1 MESVA
6 GYVVH
11 ARQQQFG
18 EPPRSPSVP
27 QHPIPSMQQAFAESL
42 FESTQGD
49 AALAAKPKLRTG
61 DARARRSELIDQGRT
76 DPPPTALWRCRPGQR
91 THELARLMAQMS
103 FGVHLMLRAMATS
116 HTLVVSI
123 LQGHIDEVD
132 EFLETTLEDM
142 DLATADMEER
152 IGALKVPMDNVGYFE
167 RMLEDRNYRMEILEG
182 NQQIEHILARTHV
195 ALQQTTRDLAEGLA
209 ATRDFTIYLA
219 EQHHGSWRQEC
230 PDVIDIFDAMKG
242 NTDGWFNAFME
253 LQAKGS
259 SLNALMVQVTGMS
272 SEMERRAGEVSR
284 RTRVCP
290 HPAVEKSRSRTPEPP
305 TDRIQQFSIRPY
317 TSPRH
322 SPQPSDASSITTP
335 PTSPPRNVPSSP
347 PRLSLRLSTMET
359 GELSIHLGTPVVL
372 NEGGSAPTRLQSRD
386 GATPRSLLM
395 VTSRSPPP
403 ASPTESSAETPTDS
417 SSSTPTDTPT
427 ESPTETP
434 AKTPAD
440 VPPQAPP
447 ARNPRR
453 LSHRPSMLME
463 VPEVE
468 VLETPKED
476 EAGEADPGYML
487 LPRTYTPQL
496 PSPQPSPRVVNPPSP
511 VPETENRRSRV
522 DSTASWGSSSS
533 VESAAQITVEFARPR
548 VEMVTAKPQVIR
560 PRMVD
565 ITQKPDPRPTP
576 RLVQRPDPR
585 PVSRPV
591 SRPDPRPVSRPVSRP
606 DPAQAPELVIPQDPE
621 ALGTQRTSLRQ
632 RVSLK
637 TNPPES
643 IQVPPPHALEAQRR
657 LHAVPRAYPAP
668 DSAYGSDMDRAAVH
682 SMASINS
689 SVLDFSPPFI
699 QPGMIPSPHSERQ
712 FFRPVQASPHSPLQQ
727 RPHTSG
733 TIGPHHF
740 PAPPRNT
747 PSAMGMSMMST
758 STTMTNKSGGGKT
771 VKKKRSAFNWLKKA
785 FALDEEER
793 ATFEQ
798 RKREQAANPYYEAK
812 SQEFLDGRRVRPR
825 PPY

>member
-1 MESVA
+1 MALPQYPSSRISDVQLPIVLLPDVREEDMESVA
-6 GYVVH
+6 EFVTQS
-11 ARQQQFG
+11 RPQLG
-18 EPPRSPSVP
+18 EPPRSPAVP
-27 QHPIPSMQQAFAESL
+27 QHPIPSMQRAFAESL

-49 AALAAKPKLRTG
+49 AAAVKPKLRTG
-61 DARARRSELIDQGRT
+61 DARARRSELIDQARA
-76 DPPPTALWRCRPGQR
+76 DPPPTALWRCRPGQH
-91 THELARLMAQMS
+91 THELARLVAQMS
-103 FGVHLMLRAMATS
+103 FGVHLLLRGMATS

-152 IGALKVPMDNVGYFE
+152 IEALKIPMDNVEHFE
-167 RMLEDRNYRMEILEG
+167 RMLEGRNYRMEILDG
-182 NQQIEHILARTHV
+182 NQQIEHILARTQV
-195 ALQQTTRDLAEGLA
+195 ALQQTNRDLAEGLA
-209 ATRDFTIYLA
+209 ATREFTIYLA
-219 EQHHGSWRQEC
+219 EQHHGSWRQDC

-253 LQAKGS
+253 LQGKSS
-259 SLNALMVQVTGMS
+259 SLNALMVQVTGMV

-284 RTRVCP
+284 RTR
-290 HPAVEKSRSRTPEPP
+290 
-305 TDRIQQFSIRPY
+305 FSVRPY
-317 TSPRH
+317 TSPGH

-335 PTSPPRNVPSSP
+335 PTSPPRNVTSSP
-347 PRLSLRLSTMET
+347 PRLSLRLSTIET
-359 GELSIHLGTPVVL
+359 VEFSIHLETQAALG
-372 NEGGSAPTRLQSRD
+372 EEAGGRARQLSRD
-386 GATPRSLLM
+386 GTTPRSLLM

-403 ASPTESSAETPTDS
+403 ESPTESSAETPTDTS
-417 SSSTPTDTPT
+417 TDTPTDTPV

-434 AKTPAD
+434 TETPAGL
-440 VPPQAPP
+440 PPQAPP

-453 LSHRPSMLME
+453 LSKRPSMLLE

-468 VLETPKED
+468 TPKESEED
-476 EAGEADPGYML
+476 ETAADYML
-487 LPRTYTPQL
+487 LPRIYTPQL
-496 PSPQPSPRVVNPPSP
+496 PSPQPSPRVTSPPQ
-511 VPETENRRSRV
+511 PEPEMAARRPRV
-522 DSTASWGSSSS
+522 ESSASWGSSSS
-533 VESAAQITVEFARPR
+533 VESAAQVTVEFARPR
-548 VEMVTAKPQVIR
+548 VEMVAAKPQAFR
-560 PRMVD
+560 PRMVE
-565 ITQKPDPRPTP
+565 IAGKTDPRLTP
-576 RLVQRPDPR
+576 KLVQRPNP
-585 PVSRPV
+585 RPV
-591 SRPDPRPVSRPVSRP
+591 SRPDPG
-606 DPAQAPELVIPQDPE
+606 QAPELVIPQDPE
-621 ALGTQRTSLRQ
+621 VHGTQRTSLRQ
-632 RVSLK
+632 RISLK

-643 IQVPPPHALEAQRR
+643 IQVPPPQALDGQRR
-657 LHAVPRAYPAP
+657 LHAVPRPYPAP

-689 SVLDFSPPFI
+689 SVLEFSPPFI

-747 PSAMGMSMMST
+747 PSAMGMSMMSS
-758 STTMTNKSGGGKT
+758 STAMTNKSGGGKT

-793 ATFEQ
+793 AAFEQ
-798 RKREQAANPYYEAK
+798 RKRDQAANPYYEAK
-812 SQEFLDGRRVRPR
+812 SQEFLDGRRIRPR

>member
-6 GYVVH
+6 GYVVGQ
-11 ARQQQFG
+11 ARRPRLG
-18 EPPRSPSVP
+18 EPPRSPAVP
-27 QHPIPSMQQAFAESL
+27 QHPIPSMQQAFAESM
-42 FESTQGD
+42 FDYTQEDGTPFV
-49 AALAAKPKLRTG
+49 KPKLRTG

-76 DPPPTALWRCRPGQR
+76 DPPPTALWRCRPGQH

-103 FGVHLMLRAMATS
+103 FGVHLLLRDMATS
-116 HTLVVSI
+116 HTLVISI

-142 DLATADMEER
+142 HLATADMEER
-152 IGALKVPMDNVGYFE
+152 IGALKVPMDNVEYFE
-167 RMLEDRNYRMEILEG
+167 RMMEDRNYRMEILEG
-182 NQQIEHILARTHV
+182 NQQIEHILARTQV
-195 ALQQTTRDLAEGLA
+195 ALQQTTQDLAEGLA
-209 ATRDFTIYLA
+209 AIREFTIYLA
-219 EQHHGSWRQEC
+219 EQHHGSWRQDC

-242 NTDGWFNAFME
+242 NTDGWFNAFMD

-259 SLNALMVQVTGMS
+259 ALNALMVQVTGMS

-284 RTRVCP
+284 RTRVCMRSARDGKEMEGAR
-290 HPAVEKSRSRTPEPP
+290 AVP

-322 SPQPSDASSITTP
+322 SPQPSIASSITTP
-335 PTSPPRNVPSSP
+335 PTSPPRTITSSP

-359 GELSIHLGTPVVL
+359 GELSIHLGTQPVL
-372 NEGGSAPTRLQSRD
+372 DEGGGGGRTRQPSRD

-403 ASPTESSAETPTDS
+403 ASPTETSPDTPTNS
-417 SSSTPTDTPT
+417 SGGTTPTDTPT

-434 AKTPAD
+434 AETPAEL
-440 VPPQAPP
+440 PPQAPP

-453 LSHRPSMLME
+453 LSQRPSMLLE

-468 VLETPKED
+468 TPVES
-476 EAGEADPGYML
+476 EADETGPAYML

-496 PSPQPSPRVVNPPSP
+496 PSPQPSPRVMNPPPP
-511 VPETENRRSRV
+511 VPEETRRSRV

-533 VESAAQITVEFARPR
+533 IESAAQVTVEFARPR
-548 VEMVTAKPQVIR
+548 VEMVSAKPQVIR

-565 ITQKPDPRPTP
+565 ITAKTDPRSTP
-576 RLVQRPDPR
+576 KLAQRPDP
-585 PVSRPV
+585 
-591 SRPDPRPVSRPVSRP
+591 RPVSRP
-606 DPAQAPELVIPQDPE
+606 DPAQAPELVVPQDPE
-621 ALGTQRTSLRQ
+621 ALGAQRTSLRQ
-632 RVSLK
+632 RISLK

-643 IQVPPPHALEAQRR
+643 IQVPPPHTLDSQRR
-657 LHAVPRAYPAP
+657 LQAVPRAYPAP

-793 ATFEQ
+793 AAFEH